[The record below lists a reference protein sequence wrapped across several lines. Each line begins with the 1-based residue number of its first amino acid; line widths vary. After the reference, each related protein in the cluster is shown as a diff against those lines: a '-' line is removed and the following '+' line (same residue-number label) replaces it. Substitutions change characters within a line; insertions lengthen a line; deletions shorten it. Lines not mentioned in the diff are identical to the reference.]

1 MFGITSYGREA
12 ANFGEELKY
21 SLIEVRYQMKATFL
35 SLKMLFTGKASKD
48 DLMGPVGLGH
58 MVSDV
63 IDEAAAQ
70 STPETKWL
78 NVFLNIINFMIL
90 ISANLGIMNL
100 LPIPALDG
108 GRILFV
114 LAEAVTGKPI
124 PKEKEAIVNG
134 IGFVLLMLLMIFVFF
149 NDISNL
155 FAAK

>member
-1 MFGITSYGREA
+1 
-12 ANFGEELKY
+12 
-21 SLIEVRYQMKATFL
+21 
-35 SLKMLFTGKASKD
+35 
-48 DLMGPVGLGH
+48 
-58 MVSDV
+58 
-63 IDEAAAQ
+63 
-70 STPETKWL
+70 
-78 NVFLNIINFMIL
+78 
-90 ISANLGIMNL
+90 MNL